1 MSRLP
6 RLGVVFAALA
16 AAWLASFTGCGDSDT
31 EDGETQVEQIEGV
44 VYEGGATDEALEA
57 LLAQERQSDP
67 TKTAVFDWPSNGET
81 LGAATPTP
89 FCWHIGEPSG
99 ALPVQPG
106 HLKEDLRF
114 GLSSPRPR
122 AVGSILFPGL
132 PKAHAHGTPIS
143 GPAYLIEFTGPDGAM
158 LLRGFT
164 TATNFLPSAEAWA
177 GLKAAAVPI
186 TAVVTWA
193 EFEDNRIAPGGGPW
207 AGKAIT
213 VEIRTE

>member
-6 RLGVVFAALA
+6 RLGALFAALA
-16 AAWLASFTGCGDSDT
+16 AAWLTSFTGCGDDST
-31 EDGETQVEQIEGV
+31 EDGETQVEQEGV
-44 VYEGGATDEALEA
+44 FYEGGATDEALEA

-67 TKTAVFDWPSNGET
+67 AKTAVFDWPANGET

-89 FCWHIGEPSG
+89 FCWHIGEATG
-99 ALPVQPG
+99 ALPEERP
-106 HLKEDLRF
+106 HLKTDLRL
-114 GLSSPRPR
+114 GLSAPRPSNVER
-122 AVGSILFPGL
+122 VLFPGL
-132 PKAHAHGTPIS
+132 PEAHAHGTPIS

-164 TATNFLPSAEAWA
+164 TATNFLPSAQAWES
-177 GLKAAAVPI
+177 LKAAGVPI

-193 EFEDNRIAPGGGPW
+193 DFEQNRIAPGGGPW

-213 VEIRTE
+213 VQIATE